1 MTLLDV
7 LDFCISCNLLPARTS
22 CLFVVRDFVERSVM
36 LSVASAGKGIYSTKV
51 IALYKPQHNNGR
63 YIVAYFT
70 DIA

>member
-1 MTLLDV
+1 
-7 LDFCISCNLLPARTS
+7 
-22 CLFVVRDFVERSVM
+22 M